1 MRFPKDAVIVF
12 EYRSLGDAL
21 APPLKLIHGLETF
34 VLGPPG
40 ASDSYRTLCGPEHS
54 YPSSEYPRSCILAEL
69 AAATETRPLFW
80 VSNTA
85 RGQPRFV
92 QESFKKLDGPRISI
106 SVPRLAQSSTRL
118 PKRSDVYP
126 VNFGGV
132 VFQLDK

>member
-54 YPSSEYPRSCILAEL
+54 YPSSEYPAEL
-69 AAATETRPLFW
+69 YTGRAGGGNRNKALVLGQQHGTRPAEICPGEL
-80 VSNTA
+80 
-85 RGQPRFV
+85 
-92 QESFKKLDGPRISI
+92 
-106 SVPRLAQSSTRL
+106 
-118 PKRSDVYP
+118 
-126 VNFGGV
+126 
-132 VFQLDK
+132 